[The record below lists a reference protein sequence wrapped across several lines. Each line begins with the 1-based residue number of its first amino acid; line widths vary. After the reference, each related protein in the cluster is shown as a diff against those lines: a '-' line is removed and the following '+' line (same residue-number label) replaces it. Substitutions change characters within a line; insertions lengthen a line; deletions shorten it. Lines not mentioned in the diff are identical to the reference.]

1 MKYQIG
7 DLLRY
12 SFDAEREGYHYAVVL
27 NINND
32 GFYRLHWL
40 DIEGNPNSEYII
52 DWYENEIRDNFD
64 RIS

>member
-12 SFDAEREGYHYAVVL
+12 NSDFEREGYHYAIIL
-27 NINND
+27 NNN

-52 DWYENEIRDNFD
+52 DWYENEILDNFD